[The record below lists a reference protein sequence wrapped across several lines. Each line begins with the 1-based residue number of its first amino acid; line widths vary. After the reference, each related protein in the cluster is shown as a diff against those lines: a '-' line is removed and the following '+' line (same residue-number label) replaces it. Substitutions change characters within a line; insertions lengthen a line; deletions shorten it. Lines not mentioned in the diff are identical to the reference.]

1 MAKGEAYCVEMK
13 RNVTI
18 IEARDY
24 FFGLPEPRQK
34 LTFLCGDD
42 RCRAILR
49 PPVVGESYHKP
60 EDAPDKKKSPCFREN
75 VHHQHIANCTW
86 ISKGLPGEAVPTVKA
101 HNARVS
107 QACSEMGL
115 IFRPY
120 TSQRKAK
127 QNNDTDIATPTTPIQ
142 APTPRGKAGT
152 SSSTE
157 KKRPETNRFMPTIAI
172 RHLNFSEEQKR
183 KTPLEIQGFA
193 EGSFYSICLPM
204 KRFHPHYQ
212 SRHIYYGRC
221 DVESLTNVIMVKFW
235 AKISLTGDRDD
246 RTVAAEFSLSKTRL
260 TNENE
265 HLLSVLESLAKPKE
279 KKEEALCY
287 FFSEIPPNVMH
298 FASKHEGRPSRIVA
312 RFSVKS
318 LDHIAVI
325 PLSELTEPGL
335 VEHET

>member
-24 FFGLPEPRQK
+24 FFSLPEPRQK

-49 PPVVGESYHKP
+49 PPVVGESYHKL

-75 VHHQHIANCTW
+75 AHHQHIMNCTW
-86 ISKGLPGEAVPTVKA
+86 ISKGLPGETVIAVKV
-101 HNARVS
+101 HNARAS
-107 QACSEMGL
+107 QACAEMGL

-127 QNNDTDIATPTTPIQ
+127 NSNDTDRATLTTPIQ
-142 APTPRGKAGT
+142 VPPPRGKADT
-152 SSSTE
+152 SSKE
-157 KKRPETNRFMPTIAI
+157 RKRPETNRFMPTVAI
-172 RHLNFSEEQKR
+172 RHLNFSLEQKQ

-193 EGSFYSICLPM
+193 EGSFYEICIPI
-204 KRFHPHYQ
+204 KWFHPYYQ

-221 DVESLTNVIMVKFW
+221 DVKSLMNVFMVKFRV
-235 AKISLTGDRDD
+235 KISLAGDRDD
-246 RTVAAEFSLSKTRL
+246 RTVAAEFSLPKTRL
-260 TNENE
+260 SNENE
-265 HLLSVLESLAKPKE
+265 YLLSVLERLAKPKD
-279 KKEEALCY
+279 KIEEALCY
-287 FFSEIPPNVMH
+287 FFSETPPDVMH
-298 FASKHEGRPSRIVA
+298 FPSKHEDGPSRIVA

-335 VEHET
+335 VEQET